1 MEAPCLQRWSVIL
14 TEAIKLSAEQVALA
28 EKLWNAGEPEFSVAL
43 AIGVGISTF
52 RRLRRR
58 QLKALRRRGHVARDS
73 GRRSVDPTPEEIAE
87 RCAEVQKGWN
97 TIEQIERSSNVVGT
111 SSRMVKV
118 SDMCAANRN
127 R

>member
-1 MEAPCLQRWSVIL
+1 M
-14 TEAIKLSAEQVALA
+14 TEAIKISAEKVALA
-28 EKLWNAGEPEFSVAL
+28 EKLWNAGEPEFAVAL

-58 QLKALRRRGHVARDS
+58 QLRRRGHVSRDS
-73 GRRSVDPTPEEIAE
+73 GRRSVDPTPEEIKE
-87 RCAEVQKGWN
+87 RCAEVQKTWN
-97 TIEQIERSSNVVGT
+97 PGEEIERSSNVVGT